1 MSETVTILKNAQ
13 LTDSANYEL
22 LRKKGLE
29 YIEQLG
35 SALWTDYNIHDPGI
49 TLLEMLCYAI
59 TDLGYRTSID
69 IKDLLAEPDGTTPP
83 QDPER
88 QGFFTARKIL
98 TVNPWTVA
106 DYRKLLVDINGIKNG
121 WLTCKQCPCN
131 DLWLFAK
138 CSTSSLQYEQTEH
151 PILIKGLYDF
161 LVEFESEAGTG
172 DLNSGKVKFNYLF
185 AGADGLST
193 AQVEVRL
200 PSWQQ
205 LQEDEALY
213 KNFCNPKSRITSVK
227 VPFISGNKKDD
238 KDFPDNRKAIELR
251 GIVYAK
257 IVVHYMPD
265 KDVPVVETLEFSDVP
280 MRIWFNHDED
290 RRVIDMNLL
299 KLEMGDASPS
309 GLMGKYL
316 QLVHRAAGV
325 MHKTLGVLHAH
336 RNLAEDFCSI
346 RAVAVEDIGVC
357 ADMDVTPDA
366 EIEAVLAEAYYRID
380 QYLGP
385 DIKFYSLKELLD
397 LGVPVEEIFE
407 GPALDNGFID
417 NEQLESTNLKQFI
430 YASDIINLLMDIPG
444 VVAIR
449 NFTLTKYNSEGEQVD
464 NQPWVMPVSFQ
475 HQPRLYLEASKVL
488 VFKNGLPFLPEL
500 TELNDTLQVI
510 KGQHAQPQYPVMEND
525 LPVPTGQYY
534 DLSSY
539 FPVQYALPVTYG
551 VGYHGLP
558 ATASAERKAQALQL
572 KGYLMVFEQLLV
584 NYLKQLASVKE
595 LFAIDPS
602 VKQTY
607 FSTLLQ
613 EDDVRQV
620 TELYNGLNADTLQ
633 ALTENETTFLNR
645 RNRLLDHL
653 MARFAENFNAY
664 ALMLYS
670 YSNSKAYADEK
681 LIADKI
687 SFLKDFPFMSA
698 NRAKAINYKQQG
710 GVCNSENVS
719 GLEVRIRRLLGIGNQ
734 TGYFELYE
742 ENDSDG
748 VSNELRWR
756 LKDEDGH
763 IMLSASTRYHGEN
776 YGGSLYKANA
786 EISKVKKHLVHSERY
801 EIKKVKTWVVN
812 LTDETGET
820 IATRKQPFKTKA
832 DAEKARDA
840 IIAFGKKVLA
850 ADKIFVVEHLLLRP
864 RQVPSL
870 PLFPDGDPLLSIC
883 IPDDCKLCG
892 EEDPYSFRLTIVLSG
907 ETGMANSGIEFR
919 RFAETTTRAEVP
931 AHLGVKICWVSLEQL
946 IAFEAVYCAWL
957 NEMAKPVPDD
967 MALHEKLK
975 DLLAVFEKL
984 KSVYP
989 EARLH
994 DCKDGDDSN
1003 RVFLGQTII
1012 SSGTDNHNTA
1022 H

>member
-1 MSETVTILKNAQ
+1 MIESITILKDAV

-35 SALWTDYNIHDPGI
+35 SKIWTDYNIHDPGI

-59 TDLGYRTSID
+59 TDLGYRTSIN
-69 IKDLLAEPDGTTPP
+69 IKDLIAEPDGTTPP
-83 QDPER
+83 ADPER
-88 QGFFTARKIL
+88 QGFFTARKIM
-98 TVNPWTVA
+98 TVNPWTVS
-106 DYRKLLVDINGIKNG
+106 DFRKLLVDIVGIKNG
-121 WLTCKQCPCN
+121 WLTCKQCPCK
-131 DLWLFAK
+131 DLWLYAK
-138 CSTSSLQYEQTEH
+138 CSTSALQYEPTEH
-151 PILIKGLYDF
+151 PVLIKGLYDI

-193 AQVEVRL
+193 ALLEVRL

-205 LQEDEALY
+205 LQQAPGLY
-213 KNFCNPKSRITSVK
+213 QNFCSPKSRITAVE

-238 KDFPDNRKAIELR
+238 TDFPDNRKAIELR

-265 KDVPVVETLEFSDVP
+265 KDVPIVETLEFLDVP
-280 MRIWFNHDED
+280 LHIWFNHDDD
-290 RRVIDMNLL
+290 RRVIDMPAL
-299 KLEMGDASPS
+299 KLAMADPSPS
-309 GLMGKYL
+309 GIMGKYL
-316 QLVHRAAGV
+316 QLVHRSGEV
-325 MHKTLGVLHAH
+325 MEKARLALNAH
-336 RNLAEDFCSI
+336 RNLAEDYCSI
-346 RAVAVEDIGVC
+346 KAVAVEDIGIC

-417 NEQLESTNLKQFI
+417 NEQLESTNLRQFI

-444 VVAIR
+444 VVALR
-449 NFTLTKYNSEGEQVD
+449 NFTITKYNSEGEQVD

-475 HQPRLYLEASKVL
+475 HQPRLYLEASKML

-500 TELNDTLQVI
+500 TELNDTIQVI

-525 LPVPTGQYY
+525 LPVPTGKYY
-534 DLSSY
+534 DLGSY
-539 FPVQYALPVTYG
+539 FPVQYALPLTYG
-551 VGYHGLP
+551 VGFHGLP
-558 ATASAERKAQALQL
+558 ATASAQRQAQALQL
-572 KGYLMVFEQLLV
+572 KGYLMVFEQLLI
-584 NYLKQLASVKE
+584 NYLQQLAHVKE
-595 LFAIDPS
+595 LFAIDPA

-607 FSTLLQ
+607 FSALPNDGEIAMVSQ
-613 EDDVRQV
+613 
-620 TELYNGLNADTLQ
+620 LYNGLNAGLLQ
-633 ALTENETTFLNR
+633 ELSEDQTTFLDR

-670 YSNSKAYADEK
+670 YSDSKAHADEK
-681 LIADKI
+681 LINDKI
-687 SFLKDFPFMSA
+687 SFLKDLPFMGA
-698 NRAKAINYKQQG
+698 NRARAINYTLQG
-710 GVCNSENVS
+710 GVCNGMNVA
-719 GLEVRIRRLLGIGNQ
+719 GLEVRIRRLLGIGSGIQ
-734 TGYFELYE
+734 FFELYE
-742 ENDSDG
+742 EKDLDG

-756 LKDEDGH
+756 LKEENGH
-763 IMLSASTRYHGEN
+763 IVLSASTRYASGDYES
-776 YGGSLYKANA
+776 SLAKAVA
-786 EISKVKKHLVHSERY
+786 EIGEVKKHICHIERY

-812 LTDETGET
+812 LTNETGET
-820 IATRKQPFKTKA
+820 IATRKQHFKTQA
-832 DAEKARDA
+832 DAEKARDE
-840 IIAFGKKVLA
+840 IIEFGKKILA
-850 ADKIFVVEHLLLRP
+850 ADRIFVVEHLLLRP

-870 PLFPDGDPLLSIC
+870 PLFPDGDPLLNIC
-883 IPDDCKLCG
+883 IPNDCKLCG

-907 ETGMANSGIEFR
+907 ETGIANSGIEFR
-919 RFAETTTRAEVP
+919 RFAEETIRSEVP
-931 AHLGVKICWVSLEQL
+931 AHLGVKICWVSVEQL
-946 IAFEAVYCAWL
+946 LAFEAVYCDWL
-957 NEMAKPVPDD
+957 SELAKGETDSLT
-967 MALHEKLK
+967 LHEKLK
-975 DLLAVFEKL
+975 ALLNVFEKL

-1012 SSGTDNHNTA
+1012 SSGTGNHNTA

>member
-1 MSETVTILKNAQ
+1 MSDSVTILKNAE
-13 LTDSANYEL
+13 LTESASYDL

-35 SALWTDYNIHDPGI
+35 SKLWTDYNIHDPGI

-59 TDLGYRTSID
+59 TDLGYRTSIN
-69 IKDLLAEPDGTTPP
+69 IKDLIAEPDGTIPGE
-83 QDPER
+83 DPER

-121 WLTCKQCPCN
+121 WLTCKKCPCK
-131 DLWLFAK
+131 DLWLYAK
-138 CSTSSLQYEQTEH
+138 CSTGKLQYEQTEH
-151 PILIKGLYDF
+151 PILIKGLYDI

-172 DLNSGKVKFNYLF
+172 DLNSGKVKFNYIF
-185 AGADGLST
+185 PGADGLST
-193 AQVEVRL
+193 ALLEVRL

-205 LQEDEALY
+205 LQQDADQY
-213 KNFCNPKSRITSVK
+213 KGFSNPKSRIISVE

-238 KDFPDNRKAIELR
+238 TDFPDNRKAIELR
-251 GIVYAK
+251 GTVYAK

-265 KDVPVVETLEFSDVP
+265 KDVAAVETHEFLDVP
-280 MRIWFNHDED
+280 LRIWFTNDDD
-290 RRVIDMNLL
+290 RRIIDMTAL
-299 KLEMGDASPS
+299 KDAMRDTSPS
-309 GLMGKYL
+309 GIMGKYL
-316 QLVHRAAGV
+316 QLVHRAGEV
-325 MHKTLGVLHAH
+325 MQKTLEVLHAH

-346 RAVAVEDIGVC
+346 RGVEVEDIGVC
-357 ADMDVTPDA
+357 ADMDVSPDA

-380 QYLGP
+380 QYLSP

-449 NFTLTKYNSEGEQVD
+449 NFTLTKYDDESEQVD

-525 LPVPTGQYY
+525 LPVPKGKYY

-539 FPVQYALPVTYG
+539 FPVQYALPLTYG

-558 ATASAERKAQALQL
+558 ATSSAERKAQALQL

-584 NYLKQLASVKE
+584 NYLQQLANVKE
-595 LFAIDPS
+595 LFAIDPA

-613 EDDVRQV
+613 EDDIRQV
-620 TELYNGLNADTLQ
+620 TELYNGLNASSLQ
-633 ALTENETTFLNR
+633 QLSENESTFLNR

-670 YSNSKAYADEK
+670 FSDSKAIADEK
-681 LIADKI
+681 LIEDKI

-710 GVCNSENVS
+710 GVCSSQNVS
-719 GLEVRIRRLLGIGNQ
+719 GLEVRIRRLLGISPGIDF
-734 TGYFELYE
+734 FELYE
-742 ENDSDG
+742 EKDIDD

-756 LKDEDGH
+756 LKNEDGQ
-763 IMLSASTRYHGEN
+763 IMLSASTRYFAGDYEK
-776 YGGSLYKANA
+776 SLAKAVA
-786 EISKVKKHLVHSERY
+786 EIKQVKKYLVTPARY
-801 EIKKVKTWVVN
+801 DVKKIKTWVVN

-820 IATRKQPFKTKA
+820 IATRKQPFKTRA

-840 IIAFGKKVLA
+840 IIEFGKKVLA
-850 ADKIFVVEHLLLRP
+850 ADKIYVVEHLLLRP
-864 RQVPSL
+864 RQVPLL
-870 PLFPDGDPLLSIC
+870 PLFPGGDPLLSIC

-907 ETGMANSGIEFR
+907 ETGIANSGIEFR
-919 RFAETTTRAEVP
+919 RFAEATIRAEIP
-931 AHLGVKICWVSLEQL
+931 AHLGVKICWVSVNQLLE
-946 IAFEAVYCAWL
+946 FEALYCDWL
-957 NEMAKPVPDD
+957 SELAKPTPDD
-967 MALHEKLK
+967 FQLHEKLK
-975 DLLAVFEKL
+975 DLLLLFENL

-1012 SSGTDNHNTA
+1012 SSGTDKKNTA